1 MTQKYRSYCENC
13 NEETTHE
20 VVGLMDVDGIE
31 STAIECELCGRTE
44 EITD

>member
-13 NEETTHE
+13 NEKTTHE
-20 VVGLMDVDGIE
+20 VVILMDIDGID
-31 STAIECELCGRTE
+31 STAIECEQCLRTE